1 MRDVLRELNQE
12 VGIKGSILLTQ
23 DGIVA
28 AAELGPGL
36 EHDTVAAITSAAVKA
51 FHQALSPLGE
61 APFSK
66 FVLTASYGKMVFL
79 AAGEAYLVAVLDKDI
94 KIDVS
99 MLAIEGAA
107 RRIRSLT
114 EIRL

>member
-1 MRDVLRELNQE
+1 MREVLRELNQE
-12 VGIKGSILLTQ
+12 VGIQGSIVLTQ
-23 DGIVA
+23 DGIVVT
-28 AAELGPGL
+28 AELGPGL
-36 EHDTVAAITSAAVKA
+36 QHDTVAAVASAAVKA
-51 FHQALSPLGE
+51 FNKALSPQGE

-66 FVLTASYGKMVFL
+66 FVFTASHGKMVFV
-79 AAGEAYLVAVLDKDI
+79 ATGEAYLVVVLDQDI

-107 RRIRSLT
+107 RRIRTLT